1 MKPKIVCI
9 VVGAV
14 IGGWIGS
21 SIGIPGFFGLIAGT
35 LPLAGLGAYFGWRV
49 ATWLESKRG

>member
-21 SIGIPGFFGLIAGT
+21 SIGIPGFFGFIAGT